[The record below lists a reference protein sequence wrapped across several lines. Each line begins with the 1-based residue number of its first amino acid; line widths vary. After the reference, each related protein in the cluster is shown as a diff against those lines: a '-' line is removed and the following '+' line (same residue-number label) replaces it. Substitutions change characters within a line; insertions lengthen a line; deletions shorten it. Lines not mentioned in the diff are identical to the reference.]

1 MTTTRVM
8 EFYRNLRTKLAE
20 ELDDEENASED
31 VDSLKAENDELKQ
44 RLSDNYTIY
53 VRKLGM
59 VFFSF

>member
-1 MTTTRVM
+1 M

-59 VFFSF
+59 VFFSPFK

>member
-1 MTTTRVM
+1 M

-59 VFFSF
+59 VFFLLLNRK

>member
-1 MTTTRVM
+1 M

-59 VFFSF
+59 FFSPFI